1 VAGTPGDIQLPA
13 ASVVAGQRP
22 PGARRALAGEAAPL
36 AGTIGLYG
44 VAAAVVT
51 TTTSLFLADAVRA
64 GPLLIGLFFTWRGLT
79 AVVAIQA
86 SGRLSDR
93 LPDRR
98 LLIAVAGVAG
108 ALGSLCLAV
117 LRDYVALLV
126 TETAFL
132 SVSGLGFTQMFAYA
146 NEFAKAHGRPVTA
159 FTAWMRSVFSAAW
172 VIGPPA
178 GLYLLT
184 RFGFGPLYLFTAG
197 LSLGSAA
204 LGAWGLR
211 RAPVPPASAE
221 TKPEGGGMRALAPG
235 LPRRTW
241 LLLGTVVT
249 VGVVS
254 QMYLIDI
261 ALHVTKDLHLGAQL
275 VGWMAGICAALEIPV
290 MIVVGRVADRLG
302 KRRVLL
308 AAMAA
313 AAAFFCLLPVARSAA
328 ALLALQVLNAA
339 WVGIAMSI
347 PMIMLQEE
355 APGGAG
361 SSSALYSSAFMSA
374 GLLAGAIT
382 GVTADAVGYGGVFWV
397 CAALCAVGG
406 GLLLASSRTSD

>member
-1 VAGTPGDIQLPA
+1 M
-13 ASVVAGQRP
+13 
-22 PGARRALAGEAAPL
+22 
-36 AGTIGLYG
+36 
-44 VAAAVVT
+44 
-51 TTTSLFLADAVRA
+51 
-64 GPLLIGLFFTWRGLT
+64 
-79 AVVAIQA
+79 
-86 SGRLSDR
+86 SDR

-108 ALGSLCLAV
+108 ALGCLGQAV
-117 LRDYVALLV
+117 LRNYVALLV
-126 TETAFL
+126 TETLFL
-132 SVSGLGFTQMFAYA
+132 SVSGLGFAQVFAYA
-146 NEFAKAHGRPVTA
+146 NEFAKARGRPVTA

-184 RFGFGPLYLFTAG
+184 RFGFGPLYLVTGG

-211 RAPVPPASAE
+211 RIPGPP
-221 TKPEGGGMRALAPG
+221 PEAREPARGGMRALAPG
-235 LPRRTW
+235 LPRLPGRTW
-241 LLLGTVVT
+241 LLLAVVVT
-249 VGVVS
+249 IGVVS

-261 ALHVTKDLHLGAQL
+261 ALYVTKDLHLGAQL
-275 VGWMAGICAALEIPV
+275 VGWIAGVGAALEIPV

-308 AAMAA
+308 GAMAG

-328 ALLALQVLNAA
+328 ELLALQVLNAA
-339 WVGIAMSI
+339 WVGVAMSI

-355 APGGAG
+355 VPGGAG

-374 GLLAGAIT
+374 GLLAGAIA
-382 GVTADAVGYGGVFWV
+382 GVTADAVGYGNVFWV
-397 CAALCAVGG
+397 CAALSAVGA
-406 GLLLASSRTSD
+406 GLLIASSRAPA